1 MRNAIFYVLL
11 TLSLLDANSMY
22 AQSAPPSPAYP
33 PTPTY
38 PPSPA
43 YTPTSAYTPSPAYP
57 TTKAYLS
64 FIIPWVT
71 VQGKTTTPEFKTATT
86 IGFPFGILVLYSATF
101 GFSFEITPSIM
112 YEHQTAK
119 SPASKTSNVLFDPGP
134 MFRFT
139 HGWTFI
145 PRLAFE
151 TGGRYGVTP
160 VLNKVVARTKILNY
174 FVAVSTPMRAGNS
187 EPTSIGANLQIGCI
201 FN

>member
-1 MRNAIFYVLL
+1 MRKVILIVFVLL
-11 TLSLLDANSMY
+11 SVCASDRIF
-22 AQSAPPSPAYP
+22 AQTASSQPSSPSGLQLPAAAPP
-33 PTPTY
+33 PTY
-38 PPSPA
+38 P
-43 YTPTSAYTPSPAYP
+43 YT
-57 TTKAYLS
+57 KGYLS

-71 VQGKTTTPEFKTATT
+71 VQGKTTTPEFKNSTT
-86 IGFPFGILVLYSATF
+86 IGFPFGVLVYYSAHF

-112 YEHQTAK
+112 WEHQSGK

-134 MFRFT
+134 MIRFT

-160 VLNKVVARTKILNY
+160 VLNKIVARSKAVNY
-174 FVAVSTPMRAGNS
+174 FVAVSAPMRAGNS
-187 EPTSIGANLQIGCI
+187 EPTSIGGNLQIGFI

>member
-1 MRNAIFYVLL
+1 MRKAISFAC
-11 TLSLLDANSMY
+11 LSLGLMVTSRMY
-22 AQSAPPSPAYP
+22 AQSTLQQPPAQSGLQLPA
-33 PTPTY
+33 TSLSPTY
-38 PPSPA
+38 PQ
-43 YTPTSAYTPSPAYP
+43 
-57 TTKAYLS
+57 TKAYLS

-71 VQGKTTTPEFKTATT
+71 VQGKTVTPEFKSATT
-86 IGFPFGILVLYSATF
+86 IGFPFGILVLYSPTF
-101 GFSFEITPSIM
+101 GFSFEITPSVM

-134 MFRFT
+134 MFRFK

-160 VLNKVVARTKILNY
+160 VINKIVARTKALNY

-187 EPTSIGANLQIGCI
+187 EPTSIGANLQIGFI

>member
-1 MRNAIFYVLL
+1 MRKAIFFICLS
-11 TLSLLDANSMY
+11 LSLLTTSRIY
-22 AQSAPPSPAYP
+22 AQSASQQLAYQSASTQPAPQSGLLLP
-33 PTPTY
+33 PTSPTPVY
-38 PPSPA
+38 PQ
-43 YTPTSAYTPSPAYP
+43 
-57 TTKAYLS
+57 TKAYLS

-71 VQGKTTTPEFKTATT
+71 VQGNTATPEFKTATT

-134 MFRFT
+134 MFRFQ

-160 VLNKVVARTKILNY
+160 VLNKIVARTKAINY

-187 EPTSIGANLQIGCI
+187 EPTSIGANLQIGFI

>member
-1 MRNAIFYVLL
+1 MSRRIFVVC
-11 TLSLLDANSMY
+11 LSLGLLATVRTYS
-22 AQSAPPSPAYP
+22 QSQSGLQAAAAPVYP
-33 PTPTY
+33 QV
-38 PPSPA
+38 
-43 YTPTSAYTPSPAYP
+43 
-57 TTKAYLS
+57 KGYLS

-71 VQGKTTTPEFKTATT
+71 LQGSTATPEFRTATT
-86 IGFPFGILVLYSATF
+86 IGFPFGVQVLYSAKF

-112 YEHQTAK
+112 YEHQTGK

-134 MFRFT
+134 MFRFK

-160 VLNKVVARTKILNY
+160 VLNKIVARTKVLNY

-187 EPTSIGANLQIGCI
+187 ESTSIGANLQVGII

>member
-1 MRNAIFYVLL
+1 MRKAISFACLF
-11 TLSLLDANSMY
+11 LSLMVTDRMY
-22 AQSAPPSPAYP
+22 AQSELQLPATSPSP
-33 PTPTY
+33 T
-38 PPSPA
+38 
-43 YTPTSAYTPSPAYP
+43 YP

-71 VQGKTTTPEFKTATT
+71 FQGNTATPEFKKATT
-86 IGFPFGILVLYSATF
+86 IGFPVGVLVLYSETF

-112 YEHQTAK
+112 YQHQTAK
-119 SPASKTSNVLFDPGP
+119 SPTSKTSNVLFDPGP
-134 MFRFT
+134 MFRFK

-160 VLNKVVARTKILNY
+160 VINKIVARTKALNY
-174 FVAVSTPMRAGNS
+174 FVAVSTPMRAGNT
-187 EPTSIGANLQIGCI
+187 EPTSIGANLQIGFI

>member
-1 MRNAIFYVLL
+1 MRKTIFAVC
-11 TLSLLDANSMY
+11 LSLSLFTVSRTY
-22 AQSAPPSPAYP
+22 AQLPAYP
-33 PTPTY
+33 Q
-38 PPSPA
+38 A
-43 YTPTSAYTPSPAYP
+43 
-57 TTKAYLS
+57 KGYLS
-64 FIIPWVT
+64 FIVPWVT

-86 IGFPFGILVLYSATF
+86 IGFPFGVLVLYSQTF

-112 YEHQTAK
+112 YEHQTGK

-134 MFRFT
+134 MFRFK

-160 VLNKVVARTKILNY
+160 VLNKTVARTKVLNY
-174 FVAVSTPMRAGNS
+174 FVAVSAPMRAGNS
-187 EPTSIGANLQIGCI
+187 EPTSIGANLQIGFI

>member
-1 MRNAIFYVLL
+1 MRKAIFFACLF
-11 TLSLLDANSMY
+11 LSLLISSCMY
-22 AQSAPPSPAYP
+22 AQTQQPASPSISPTQAYP
-33 PTPTY
+33 Y
-38 PPSPA
+38 V
-43 YTPTSAYTPSPAYP
+43 
-57 TTKAYLS
+57 KGYLS

-71 VQGKTTTPEFKTATT
+71 FQGNTVTPEFKSATT
-86 IGFPFGILVLYSATF
+86 IGFPFGVLVYYSDHF

-112 YEHQTAK
+112 YAHQTAK
-119 SPASKTSNVLFDPGP
+119 SPTSKTSNVLFDPGP
-134 MFRFT
+134 MIRFK

-160 VLNKVVARTKILNY
+160 VLNKIVARTKALNY

-187 EPTSIGANLQIGCI
+187 EPTSIGANLQVGLI

>member
-1 MRNAIFYVLL
+1 MRKTIFVVC
-11 TLSLLDANSMY
+11 LSLGFFMTGT
-22 AQSAPPSPAYP
+22 AQSQQSSPGQQLAA
-33 PTPTY
+33 TSSSTTY
-38 PPSPA
+38 PQA
-43 YTPTSAYTPSPAYP
+43 
-57 TTKAYLS
+57 KGYLS

-71 VQGKTTTPEFKTATT
+71 VQGKTVTPEFKTATT
-86 IGFPFGILVLYSATF
+86 IGFPFGILVLYSPTF
-101 GFSFEITPSIM
+101 GFSFEITPSIL

-134 MFRFT
+134 MFRFK

-160 VLNKVVARTKILNY
+160 VLNKIVARTKALNY
-174 FVAVSTPMRAGNS
+174 FVAVSAPMRAGNS
-187 EPTSIGANLQIGCI
+187 EPTSIGGNLQIGFI

>member
-1 MRNAIFYVLL
+1 MRNAFVFVCVFVSLL
-11 TLSLLDANSMY
+11 TAGRAF
-22 AQSAPPSPAYP
+22 AQPSTPAATSP
-33 PTPTY
+33 MSTAASGLQLPSSTPTY
-38 PPSPA
+38 P
-43 YTPTSAYTPSPAYP
+43 YV
-57 TTKAYLS
+57 KGYLS

-71 VQGKTTTPEFKTATT
+71 FQGKTVTPEFKSATT
-86 IGFPFGILVLYSATF
+86 LGFPFGVLVYYSDHF

-112 YEHQTAK
+112 WEHQTGK

-134 MFRFT
+134 MIRFS

-160 VLNKVVARTKILNY
+160 VLNKIVARTKAVNY
-174 FVAVSTPMRAGNS
+174 FLAVSAPMRAGNS
-187 EPTSIGANLQIGCI
+187 APTSIGGNLQVGFI

>member
-1 MRNAIFYVLL
+1 MRNAFVFLCLSVSVL
-11 TLSLLDANSMY
+11 TAGSTY
-22 AQSAPPSPAYP
+22 AQSTSQQSTPATASPQPAASSGLQLP
-33 PTPTY
+33 ASTPTY
-38 PPSPA
+38 P
-43 YTPTSAYTPSPAYP
+43 YV
-57 TTKAYLS
+57 KGYLS

-71 VQGKTTTPEFKTATT
+71 FQGKTVTPEFKSATT
-86 IGFPFGILVLYSATF
+86 LGFPFGVLVYYSDHF

-112 YEHQTAK
+112 WEHQAGK

-134 MFRFT
+134 MIRFS

-160 VLNKVVARTKILNY
+160 VLNKIVARTKAVNY
-174 FVAVSTPMRAGNS
+174 FLAVSAPMRAGNNA
-187 EPTSIGANLQIGCI
+187 PTSIGANLQVGFI

>member
-1 MRNAIFYVLL
+1 MRKATFFV
-11 TLSLLDANSMY
+11 SLLLNLFTVVRMY
-22 AQSAPPSPAYP
+22 AQSSLPLPSSSSQPLSSPSISSTPVYP
-33 PTPTY
+33 Q
-38 PPSPA
+38 
-43 YTPTSAYTPSPAYP
+43 
-57 TTKAYLS
+57 TKAYLS

-71 VQGKTTTPEFKTATT
+71 VQGNATTPEFKKATT

-112 YEHQTAK
+112 YQHQTAK
-119 SPASKTSNVLFDPGP
+119 SPASKNSNVLFDPGP
-134 MFRFT
+134 MFRFH

-160 VLNKVVARTKILNY
+160 VLNKTVFRTKALNY

-187 EPTSIGANLQIGCI
+187 EPTSIGANLQIGFV

>member
-1 MRNAIFYVLL
+1 MRKTPFFVC
-11 TLSLLDANSMY
+11 LSLGLLVTGSMY
-22 AQSAPPSPAYP
+22 AQSPSLQPASPSASSQPAAPSGLQLPAAAP
-33 PTPTY
+33 VFTY
-38 PPSPA
+38 P
-43 YTPTSAYTPSPAYP
+43 YT
-57 TTKAYLS
+57 KGYLS

-71 VQGKTTTPEFKTATT
+71 FQGNTVTPEFKAATT
-86 IGFPFGILVLYSATF
+86 IGFPFGVLVYYSATF

-112 YEHQTAK
+112 YEHQTGK

-151 TGGRYGVTP
+151 TRGRYGVTP
-160 VLNKVVARTKILNY
+160 VLNKIVARTKVVNY
-174 FVAVSTPMRAGNS
+174 FLALSAPMRAGNS
-187 EPTSIGANLQIGCI
+187 EPTSIGANLQVGFI

>member
-1 MRNAIFYVLL
+1 MRKAIFFGCLAL
-11 TLSLLDANSMY
+11 GLFSTFSIY
-22 AQSAPPSPAYP
+22 AQSQPPASSAGLQLASTF
-33 PTPTY
+33 PTATY
-38 PPSPA
+38 PQV
-43 YTPTSAYTPSPAYP
+43 
-57 TTKAYLS
+57 KGYLS

-71 VQGKTTTPEFKTATT
+71 TQGRVTTPEFKTATT
-86 IGFPFGILVLYSATF
+86 VGFPFGIMILYSPTF
-101 GFSFEITPSIM
+101 GFSFEVTPSLM

-134 MFRFT
+134 MFRFK

-160 VLNKVVARTKILNY
+160 VLNKIVARTKALNY
-174 FVAVSTPMRAGNS
+174 FVAVSAPMRAGNS
-187 EPTSIGANLQIGCI
+187 EPTSIGGNLQIGFI

>member
-1 MRNAIFYVLL
+1 MRKTLFFVCLSMGLL
-11 TLSLLDANSMY
+11 ARIY
-22 AQSAPPSPAYP
+22 AQSGFQPSSATPS
-33 PTPTY
+33 PTY
-38 PPSPA
+38 PQ
-43 YTPTSAYTPSPAYP
+43 
-57 TTKAYLS
+57 TKSYLS

-71 VQGKTTTPEFKTATT
+71 FQGKTVTPEFKTATT

-112 YEHQTAK
+112 YEHQTGK

-134 MFRFT
+134 MFRFK

-145 PRLAFE
+145 PRVAFE

-160 VLNKVVARTKILNY
+160 VLNKIVARTKAINY
-174 FVAVSTPMRAGNS
+174 FVAVSAPMRAGNS
-187 EPTSIGANLQIGCI
+187 EPTSIGANLQIGFI

>member
-1 MRNAIFYVLL
+1 MRKVFFVACLFLVLSAGN
-11 TLSLLDANSMY
+11 SLF
-22 AQSAPPSPAYP
+22 AQSASAPPSPPYP
-33 PTPTY
+33 Q
-38 PPSPA
+38 
-43 YTPTSAYTPSPAYP
+43 
-57 TTKAYLS
+57 TKAYLS

-71 VQGKTTTPEFKTATT
+71 FQGKTVTPEFKTATT

-119 SPASKTSNVLFDPGP
+119 SPASKTGNVLFDPGP
-134 MFRFT
+134 MFRFK
-139 HGWTFI
+139 HGWTLI

-151 TGGRYGVTP
+151 TGGRYGITP
-160 VLNKVVARTKILNY
+160 VLNKIVARTRALNY

>member
-1 MRNAIFYVLL
+1 MRNACLFVCL
-11 TLSLLDANSMY
+11 TLLFLAHNKLY
-22 AQSAPPSPAYP
+22 AQSATQQPASQSGLQLP
-33 PTPTY
+33 VASTTY
-38 PPSPA
+38 PQ
-43 YTPTSAYTPSPAYP
+43 
-57 TTKAYLS
+57 TKGYLS

-71 VQGKTTTPEFKTATT
+71 VQGNSATPEFKTATT
-86 IGFPFGILVLYSATF
+86 LGFPFGVLVLYSQSF

-112 YEHQTAK
+112 WEHQTGK

-134 MFRFT
+134 MFRFK

-160 VLNKVVARTKILNY
+160 VLNKIVARTKALNY
-174 FVAVSTPMRAGNS
+174 FVAVSAPMRAGNS

>member
-1 MRNAIFYVLL
+1 MRKAICFAC
-11 TLSLLDANSMY
+11 LSLLTTGSMY
-22 AQSAPPSPAYP
+22 AQSSSLQSASQSGTQLPAASPS
-33 PTPTY
+33 PTY
-38 PPSPA
+38 PQ
-43 YTPTSAYTPSPAYP
+43 
-57 TTKAYLS
+57 TKAYMS

-71 VQGKTTTPEFKTATT
+71 IQGNTVTPEFKAATT

-101 GFSFEITPSIM
+101 GFSFEITPSVM

-134 MFRFT
+134 MFRFK

-160 VLNKVVARTKILNY
+160 VLNKIVARTRAINY

-187 EPTSIGANLQIGCI
+187 EPTSIGANLQIGFI

>member
-1 MRNAIFYVLL
+1 MRKVIFFVC
-11 TLSLLDANSMY
+11 LSLGLLATGSTH
-22 AQSAPPSPAYP
+22 AQSSPQQPAFQSGTPVPATSPS
-33 PTPTY
+33 PTY
-38 PPSPA
+38 P
-43 YTPTSAYTPSPAYP
+43 YT
-57 TTKAYLS
+57 KGYLS

-71 VQGKTTTPEFKTATT
+71 IQGKTVTPEFKTATT
-86 IGFPFGILVLYSATF
+86 IGFPFGVLVYYSATF

-119 SPASKTSNVLFDPGP
+119 SPTSKTSNVLFDPGP
-134 MFRFT
+134 MFRFK

-160 VLNKVVARTKILNY
+160 VLNKIVARTKVVNY
-174 FVAVSTPMRAGNS
+174 FVAVSAPMRAGNS
-187 EPTSIGANLQIGCI
+187 EPTSIGANLQIGFI

>member
-1 MRNAIFYVLL
+1 MRNAFVFVCLGLMVLV
-11 TLSLLDANSMY
+11 SNKMF
-22 AQSAPPSPAYP
+22 AQSIAVQPASQSGLQLPAASPSA
-33 PTPTY
+33 TY
-38 PPSPA
+38 P
-43 YTPTSAYTPSPAYP
+43 YV
-57 TTKAYLS
+57 KGYLS

-71 VQGKTTTPEFKTATT
+71 VQGSATTPEFKTATT
-86 IGFPFGILVLYSATF
+86 LGFPFGVLVYYSDHF

-112 YEHQTAK
+112 WEHQTGK

-134 MFRFT
+134 MFRFK

-160 VLNKVVARTKILNY
+160 VLNKIVARSRALNY
-174 FVAVSTPMRAGNS
+174 FVAVSAPMRAGNS
-187 EPTSIGANLQIGCI
+187 APTSIGGGLQIGFI

>member
-1 MRNAIFYVLL
+1 MRKEMFVVCLFLGLCSAGK
-11 TLSLLDANSMY
+11 MY
-22 AQSAPPSPAYP
+22 AQSQSPAS
-33 PTPTY
+33 
-38 PPSPA
+38 PSGSQLA
-43 YTPTSAYTPSPAYP
+43 ATPSSPVYP
-57 TTKAYLS
+57 QVKGYLS

-71 VQGKTTTPEFKTATT
+71 TQGRVTTPEFKTATN
-86 IGFPFGILVLYSATF
+86 IGFPFGVMILYSPTF
-101 GFSFEITPSIM
+101 GFSFEVTPSLM

-134 MFRFT
+134 MFRFK

-160 VLNKVVARTKILNY
+160 VLNKIVARTKAVNY
-174 FVAVSTPMRAGNS
+174 FVAVSAPMRAGNS
-187 EPTSIGANLQIGCI
+187 EPTSIGGNLQIGFI

>member
-1 MRNAIFYVLL
+1 MRKTITVAC
-11 TLSLLDANSMY
+11 LSLSLFAAIRTY
-22 AQSAPPSPAYP
+22 AQAPQPASQTGLQLPAASPS
-33 PTPTY
+33 PTY
-38 PPSPA
+38 PQA
-43 YTPTSAYTPSPAYP
+43 
-57 TTKAYLS
+57 KGYLS

-71 VQGKTTTPEFKTATT
+71 FQGKTTTPEFKTATT
-86 IGFPFGILVLYSATF
+86 IGFPFGVLVLYSPTF
-101 GFSFEITPSIM
+101 GFSFEITPSVI

-134 MFRFT
+134 MFRFK

-160 VLNKVVARTKILNY
+160 VLNKVVARTKAINY
-174 FVAVSTPMRAGNS
+174 FVAVSAPMRAGNS
-187 EPTSIGANLQIGCI
+187 EPTSIGANLQIGFI

>member
-1 MRNAIFYVLL
+1 MRTALLFVCLSVSLL
-11 TLSLLDANSMY
+11 TTTSMY
-22 AQSAPPSPAYP
+22 AQTVSQQPAAQSGLQLPSASL
-33 PTPTY
+33 TY
-38 PPSPA
+38 P
-43 YTPTSAYTPSPAYP
+43 YTKGYM
-57 TTKAYLS
+57 S

-71 VQGKTTTPEFKTATT
+71 FQGSSVTPEFKAATT
-86 IGFPFGILVLYSATF
+86 IGFPFGVLVYYSATF

-112 YEHQTAK
+112 WEHQTGK

-134 MFRFT
+134 MIRFK

-160 VLNKVVARTKILNY
+160 VLNKIVARTKAINY

-187 EPTSIGANLQIGCI
+187 EPTSIGANLQIGFI

>member
-1 MRNAIFYVLL
+1 MRKVIFFVCLS
-11 TLSLLDANSMY
+11 LSLLGTCRIY
-22 AQSAPPSPAYP
+22 AQSGLQLPSTSPS
-33 PTPTY
+33 PTY
-38 PPSPA
+38 PQ
-43 YTPTSAYTPSPAYP
+43 
-57 TTKAYLS
+57 TKSYLS

-71 VQGKTTTPEFKTATT
+71 FQGKTVTPEFKTATT

-134 MFRFT
+134 MFRFK

-160 VLNKVVARTKILNY
+160 VLNKIVARTKALNY

-187 EPTSIGANLQIGCI
+187 APTSIGANLQIGFI

>member
-1 MRNAIFYVLL
+1 MRQVIFILCL
-11 TLSLLDANSMY
+11 SLSLLTASGLY
-22 AQSAPPSPAYP
+22 AQSASQQLAYP
-33 PTPTY
+33 SASPQPASPSGLQLPSASPTPVY
-38 PPSPA
+38 PQ
-43 YTPTSAYTPSPAYP
+43 
-57 TTKAYLS
+57 TKAYLS

-71 VQGKTTTPEFKTATT
+71 VQGKTATPEFKTATT

-134 MFRFT
+134 MFRFQ

-160 VLNKVVARTKILNY
+160 VLNKTVLRTKALNY

>member
-1 MRNAIFYVLL
+1 MRNAFVFTCLCASLL
-11 TLSLLDANSMY
+11 TAGSVF
-22 AQSAPPSPAYP
+22 AQSAAQSSMPVATSPQSSATSGLQLP
-33 PTPTY
+33 ASTPTY
-38 PPSPA
+38 P
-43 YTPTSAYTPSPAYP
+43 YV
-57 TTKAYLS
+57 KGYLS

-71 VQGKTTTPEFKTATT
+71 FQGKNVTSEFKSATT
-86 IGFPFGILVLYSATF
+86 LGFPFGVLVYYSDHF

-112 YEHQTAK
+112 WEHQTGK

-134 MFRFT
+134 MIRFS

-160 VLNKVVARTKILNY
+160 VLNKIVARTKAINY
-174 FVAVSTPMRAGNS
+174 FLAVSAPMRAGNS
-187 EPTSIGANLQIGCI
+187 EPTSIGGNLQVGFI

>member
-1 MRNAIFYVLL
+1 MRKASFVICLSFGLLANASI
-11 TLSLLDANSMY
+11 Y
-22 AQSAPPSPAYP
+22 AQSVTQLPAASATPAYP
-33 PTPTY
+33 
-38 PPSPA
+38 
-43 YTPTSAYTPSPAYP
+43 YTKGYMSV
-57 TTKAYLS
+57 
-64 FIIPWVT
+64 IIPWVT
-71 VQGKTTTPEFKTATT
+71 FQGSTVTPEFKAATT
-86 IGFPFGILVLYSATF
+86 LGFPFGVLVYYSDHF

-112 YEHQTAK
+112 WEHQTGK

-134 MFRFT
+134 MFRFK

-160 VLNKVVARTKILNY
+160 VLNKIVARTKALNY

-187 EPTSIGANLQIGCI
+187 ASTSIGANLQIGFI

>member
-1 MRNAIFYVLL
+1 MFVACLF
-11 TLSLLDANSMY
+11 LSLCSAGKIY
-22 AQSAPPSPAYP
+22 AQSPSSVSPSGLQLATTP
-33 PTPTY
+33 SSPTY
-38 PPSPA
+38 PQV
-43 YTPTSAYTPSPAYP
+43 
-57 TTKAYLS
+57 KGYLS

-71 VQGKTTTPEFKTATT
+71 TQGRVTTPEFKTATT
-86 IGFPFGILVLYSATF
+86 IGFPFGVMILYSPTF
-101 GFSFEITPSIM
+101 GFSFEVTPSLM

-134 MFRFT
+134 MFRFS

-160 VLNKVVARTKILNY
+160 VLNKIVARTKAINY
-174 FVAVSTPMRAGNS
+174 FVAVSAPMRAGNS
-187 EPTSIGANLQIGCI
+187 EPTSIGGNLQIGFI